1 MNKSSLEAAAE
12 AAAKVNAMLIAKGK
26 LKLPP
31 IQTKP
36 LISTTPTARGPGDL
50 FTAEV
55 EINDVPLSVRN
66 LLTRGH
72 NQDEICKHSGAA
84 ISTRG
89 RYMTPDEKLTTAGG
103 NDRPLYLHIQ
113 ASDQNAVNLAVRR
126 ILEFIARNTK
136 GIAGISTITT
146 VPTTFNGLTST
157 VSMSQISSGHH
168 FVQEKVYVGLEHAS
182 LSTIRE
188 KILGPEGSYLQHI
201 RTETGASV
209 TLRGKGSGFM
219 EPTSG
224 REAFEPLHIHITHP
238 KPEGLQAAKALA
250 LNLVQTVHSELSQW
264 TSHTAV
270 PVRPV
275 ISYTTP
281 EMSSQSS
288 GVYLSSSNSVVPLIA
303 QAASTNNIAD
313 GFPAY
318 GAFSQV
324 VTHPWSG
331 ESMVT
336 YVTNG
341 SSSFPT
347 QVITGG
353 VGSIIPSTQNTLAPS
368 GSATTRLVQDSA
380 VLLPPTSIMTP
391 SEVPELCMTVPSSI
405 TVTMGSLAPSS
416 IEGIV
421 SSVVNPVSVTSLGSI
436 LTTPLYRPIT
446 MTVPFVSVPPPLISE
461 PYPLVPQ
468 SSISGSVTAIP
479 HPPISG
485 TFTVPHSSVSETLAH
500 MAVLPVPPPS
510 LPRSIA
516 PLLSDAT
523 AHIPPPSI
531 SGTMVSVPPPSISV
545 APVPPPPISNNIV
558 PSTLSGTVSQINY
571 SSGTV
576 FPVIPHTVPGTGSLL
591 TSSSPSGTAGF
602 SNSASVAG
610 SVNSMPQMS
619 IPTAYSSAVMRQMSA
634 GPLDTFSHPPVSSV
648 TLMSPTCP
656 PPPTRTSFQ
665 SEIDQARL
673 SLYKESGRSIYP
685 PISRPRK
692 HQKRRFTE
700 APIQTTVPEDS
711 PASSMSLRL
720 QEFVPST
727 QKNETVSTQEGVQ
740 EKDRELMP
748 PPPPIPGKKGC
759 PVEDKTRPR
768 GGLEEPEKKRLKG
781 ALKGIAAVY
790 GSDESD
796 EDSSPAG
803 SPTNWP
809 PSPESGSTRS
819 KGKVLCKR

>member
-89 RYMTPDEKLTTAGG
+89 RYMTPDEKLTSAGG
-103 NDRPLYLHIQ
+103 SDRPLYLHIQ

-126 ILEFIARNTK
+126 IHEFIARNT
-136 GIAGISTITT
+136 SQQL
-146 VPTTFNGLTST
+146 FNGLTST
-157 VSMSQISSGHH
+157 VSMSQMSSGHH

-182 LSTIRE
+182 LSSIRE

-281 EMSSQSS
+281 EISSQSS
-288 GVYLSSSNSVVPLIA
+288 GVYLTSSNSVVPLIA

-336 YVTNG
+336 YVTNA
-341 SSSFPT
+341 SSCFPT

-353 VGSIIPSTQNTLAPS
+353 IGSIIPPTLNTLAPS
-368 GSATTRLVQDSA
+368 GSATTRLVPDST
-380 VLLPPTSIMTP
+380 VILPPTGIMTP
-391 SEVPELCMTVPSSI
+391 SEVSELY
-405 TVTMGSLAPSS
+405 L
-416 IEGIV
+416 
-421 SSVVNPVSVTSLGSI
+421 
-436 LTTPLYRPIT
+436 
-446 MTVPFVSVPPPLISE
+446 
-461 PYPLVPQ
+461 
-468 SSISGSVTAIP
+468 
-479 HPPISG
+479 
-485 TFTVPHSSVSETLAH
+485 
-500 MAVLPVPPPS
+500 
-510 LPRSIA
+510 
-516 PLLSDAT
+516 
-523 AHIPPPSI
+523 
-531 SGTMVSVPPPSISV
+531 
-545 APVPPPPISNNIV
+545 
-558 PSTLSGTVSQINY
+558 
-571 SSGTV
+571 
-576 FPVIPHTVPGTGSLL
+576 
-591 TSSSPSGTAGF
+591 
-602 SNSASVAG
+602 
-610 SVNSMPQMS
+610 
-619 IPTAYSSAVMRQMSA
+619 
-634 GPLDTFSHPPVSSV
+634 
-648 TLMSPTCP
+648 
-656 PPPTRTSFQ
+656 
-665 SEIDQARL
+665 
-673 SLYKESGRSIYP
+673 
-685 PISRPRK
+685 
-692 HQKRRFTE
+692 
-700 APIQTTVPEDS
+700 
-711 PASSMSLRL
+711 
-720 QEFVPST
+720 
-727 QKNETVSTQEGVQ
+727 
-740 EKDRELMP
+740 
-748 PPPPIPGKKGC
+748 
-759 PVEDKTRPR
+759 
-768 GGLEEPEKKRLKG
+768 
-781 ALKGIAAVY
+781 
-790 GSDESD
+790 
-796 EDSSPAG
+796 
-803 SPTNWP
+803 
-809 PSPESGSTRS
+809 
-819 KGKVLCKR
+819 

>member
-1 MNKSSLEAAAE
+1 MSL
-12 AAAKVNAMLIAKGK
+12 L
-26 LKLPP
+26 L
-31 IQTKP
+31 
-36 LISTTPTARGPGDL
+36 
-50 FTAEV
+50 
-55 EINDVPLSVRN
+55 EIPKDFLV
-66 LLTRGH
+66 
-72 NQDEICKHSGAA
+72 
-84 ISTRG
+84 
-89 RYMTPDEKLTTAGG
+89 
-103 NDRPLYLHIQ
+103 
-113 ASDQNAVNLAVRR
+113 LAPSPQSQQ
-126 ILEFIARNTK
+126 L
-136 GIAGISTITT
+136 
-146 VPTTFNGLTST
+146 FNGLTST
-157 VSMSQISSGHH
+157 VSMSQMSSGHH

-182 LSTIRE
+182 LSSIRE

-281 EMSSQSS
+281 EISSQSS
-288 GVYLSSSNSVVPLIA
+288 GVYLTSSNSVVPLIA

-336 YVTNG
+336 YVTNA
-341 SSSFPT
+341 SSCFPT

-353 VGSIIPSTQNTLAPS
+353 IGSIIPPTLNTLAPS
-368 GSATTRLVQDSA
+368 GSATTRLVPDST
-380 VLLPPTSIMTP
+380 VILPPTGIMTP
-391 SEVPELCMTVPSSI
+391 SEVSELCMTVPSSI

-421 SSVVNPVSVTSLGSI
+421 SSVVAPVSVTSLGPI
-436 LTTPLYRPIT
+436 FTTPLYRPIT

-468 SSISGSVTAIP
+468 SSISGGVTTIP
-479 HPPISG
+479 PPPISR
-485 TFTVPHSSVSETLAH
+485 TITIPHSSVSETLAH
-500 MAVLPVPPPS
+500 MAVPSVSVPVLPVPPPS

-531 SGTMVSVPPPSISV
+531 SGTMVSAPPPSISGAV
-545 APVPPPPISNNIV
+545 APVPPPPISNNIIPMA
-558 PSTLSGTVSQINY
+558 PSTLSGTV
-571 SSGTV
+571 
-576 FPVIPHTVPGTGSLL
+576 FPMVPHSIPGTMDLL
-591 TSSSPSGTAGF
+591 TSSSPSGTVEF
-602 SNSASVAG
+602 NNSASVAG
-610 SVNSMPQMS
+610 SVNS
-619 IPTAYSSAVMRQMSA
+619 IPHMTIPAAYSSAIMRQMSVA
-634 GPLDTFSHPPVSSV
+634 GAPLDTIRSFPHPPVSSSV
-648 TLMSPTCP
+648 TFMSPTCP
-656 PPPTRTSFQ
+656 PPPTGTPFQ
-665 SEIDQARL
+665 SEIAQARL
-673 SLYKESGRSIYP
+673 SSYMESGRSVYP

-700 APIQTTVPEDS
+700 APVQTNALEDTS
-711 PASSMSLRL
+711 ANSVSLRL

-727 QKNETVSTQEGVQ
+727 QKNETVSPQEAVQ

-759 PVEDKTRPR
+759 QVEDKTRQK
-768 GGLEEPEKKRLKG
+768 GGLEEPERKRLKG

-796 EDSSPAG
+796 EDNSPAG

-819 KGKVLCKR
+819 KGKV